1 MNTDYLFYYF
11 APLVSWWYMTI
22 YVVMRLGHHYNDKPL
37 FLLPKITL
45 AAIFMVAFLHYS
57 WIMDDLF
64 SLLNTLCRIDWSA
77 KEWSF
82 RVTLDLF
89 IVWAGMLTAYGYIKM
104 KEHQI
109 PDQSWFPGLRAGS
122 LIMAAVVMF
131 GYFWFELQLDKFT
144 YNQIHAVVSI
154 LPILAFVVLRN
165 ASPIL
170 RSSTSA
176 IFGFIGQCSLETFIL
191 QFHGW
196 LASDTKAI
204 LVVVPTTLWRPL
216 NLVISTICFIWISH
230 RVAGATNEITEWIV
244 GSKKS
249 GGLPSPANAP
259 TSAAERTSVDLV
271 REVVEGPKDGMKG
284 GIPESIPL
292 MNQGEPESLEPIAE
306 GEEVQSG
313 SGSRVDQ
320 LTVQEGDEGR
330 RPSWPEVCLT
340 LPFDLQLGEERL
352 ISTVDGS
359 NCSITQSNHSRTR
372 SRGLRTARHALA
384 RPECTGSGEEYK
396 DIGCT
401 E

>member
-22 YVVMRLGHHYNDKPL
+22 YVVMRLGHQYNDRPL
-37 FLLPKITL
+37 FLLPKITI
-45 AAIFMVAFLHYS
+45 AAIFMVLFLHYT
-57 WIMDDLF
+57 WIMDDIF
-64 SLLNTLCRIDWSA
+64 NLLNTLCRIDWSA

-109 PDQSWFPGLRAGS
+109 TEQRYFPGARA
-122 LIMAAVVMF
+122 AALVISGIVMT

-154 LPILAFVVLRN
+154 APILAFVVLRN
-165 ASPIL
+165 ASPVL

-176 IFGFIGQCSLETFIL
+176 IFCFIGQCSLETFIL

-204 LVVVPTTLWRPL
+204 LVVVPTTAWRPL

-230 RVAGATNEITEWIV
+230 KVAGATNEITEYIV
-244 GSKKS
+244 GTKKAS
-249 GGLPSPANAP
+249 LPVPVTAPAEGP
-259 TSAAERTSVDLV
+259 GRTSIDVV
-271 REVVEGPKDGMKG
+271 REVVEGPEGGMKG

-292 MNQGEPESLEPIAE
+292 MNQGKAEVLENQEEE
-306 GEEVQSG
+306 G
-313 SGSRVDQ
+313 GSRVEE
-320 LTVQEGDEGR
+320 LREEGNER
-330 RPSWPEVCLT
+330 RPSWPEVSPSYIPLR
-340 LPFDLQLGEERL
+340 GELMNSGWPRL
-352 ISTVDGS
+352 LD
-359 NCSITQSNHSRTR
+359 H
-372 SRGLRTARHALA
+372 
-384 RPECTGSGEEYK
+384 
-396 DIGCT
+396 
-401 E
+401 

>member
-1 MNTDYLFYYF
+1 
-11 APLVSWWYMTI
+11 
-22 YVVMRLGHHYNDKPL
+22 MRLGHQYNDKPL

-45 AAIFMVAFLHYS
+45 AAILMVAFLHYS
-57 WIMDDLF
+57 WIMSDIF
-64 SLLNTLCRIDWSA
+64 SLLNTICRIDWSA

-109 PDQSWFPGLRAGS
+109 PDRSWFPGVRTGS
-122 LIMAAVVMF
+122 LIMAAVVTV

-144 YNQIHAVVSI
+144 YNQVHAVVSI

-170 RSSTSA
+170 RSSTSS
-176 IFGFIGQCSLETFIL
+176 IFCFIGQCSLETFIL

-204 LVVVPTTLWRPL
+204 LVVVPTTVWRPL
-216 NLVISTICFIWISH
+216 NLVISTICFVWISH

-249 GGLPSPANAP
+249 QGGLPAPVTAPPAVEA
-259 TSAAERTSVDLV
+259 RTSVDLV

-292 MNQGEPESLEPIAE
+292 MNQGKPESLEPIEE
-306 GEEVQSG
+306 GEEQG
-313 SGSRVDQ
+313 GPSRMDHLV
-320 LTVQEGDEGR
+320 VQEGDEGR
-330 RPSWPEVCLT
+330 RPSWPEVSLSPYINRKELT
-340 LPFDLQLGEERL
+340 RL
-352 ISTVDGS
+352 VDGS
-359 NCSITQSNHSRTR
+359 NCSIVQSNHRETR
-372 SRGLRTARHALA
+372 SRRLRTARYPL
-384 RPECTGSGEEYK
+384 EGSEFTGGSEEYK
-396 DIGCT
+396 DIGCI